1 MWVTVW
7 RHGEAGA
14 GSPDALRTLTSR
26 GEESVVAASRV
37 FLQSLQ
43 ERGVQAVDRIV
54 ASPLR
59 RTERTAGLLGAEL
72 GVGVTLDPALAPGAQ
87 LDDAAGLVSDAVEH
101 WLLVGH
107 QPMVSELLWYWLDS
121 SQLPPLAPGGWA
133 TVSLTMHG
141 RGMAA
146 LVDYRAD
153 ILKR

>member
-37 FLQSLQ
+37 FLQALR
-43 ERGVQAVDRIV
+43 EREVPAVNRIL

-59 RTERTAGLLGAEL
+59 RTEQTAGLLGSEL
-72 GVGVTLDPALAPGAQ
+72 HVEVTLDPALAPGAHVADVAD
-87 LDDAAGLVSDAVEH
+87 LIGDNVEH
-101 WLLVGH
+101 ALLVGH

-121 SQLPPLAPGGWA
+121 SHLPPLAPGGWA
-133 TVSLTMHG
+133 TVSLMVHG
-141 RGMAA
+141 RGTAA

-153 ILKR
+153 ILQR